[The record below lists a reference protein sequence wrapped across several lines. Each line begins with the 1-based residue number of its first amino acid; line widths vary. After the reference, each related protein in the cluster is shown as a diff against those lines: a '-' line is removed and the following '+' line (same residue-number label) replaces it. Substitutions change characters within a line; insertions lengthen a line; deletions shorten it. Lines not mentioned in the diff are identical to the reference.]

1 MWEAYLLQFLWNL
14 PRQNSFVS
22 LFIEKLSVPHR
33 FCFYAKILSLSFLLC
48 FHRTSSGLTTIHFS
62 FFSLSNKTLN
72 LYEVSMYS
80 AKVFHFSTTDDYW
93 KIRKKILWSNFQ
105 EISEKGANLAHAPLP
120 PDPPSSLCS
129 IYDHLTFRMEV
140 SYSIIYYL
148 TFWREGTE

>member
-14 PRQNSFVS
+14 PKQNSFVS

-80 AKVFHFSTTDDYW
+80 AKVFHFSTIDDYW
-93 KIRKKILWSNFQ
+93 KIGKKYFEVISRKSLKRGLTWLMPLCPLILLLLS
-105 EISEKGANLAHAPLP
+105 APFMTTWLSGWKSATP
-120 PDPPSSLCS
+120 LHT
-129 IYDHLTFRMEV
+129 I
-140 SYSIIYYL
+140 
-148 TFWREGTE
+148 